1 MYKKK
6 RSQIFFLTVLLLAAS
21 VFSIV
26 IYRISSLPTAA
37 LSQLVKLPDK
47 AELQSIRLIA
57 GPAAVTENDMSLPAA
72 DGTASDTSRLMPS
85 DKYAFRDL
93 TEGEL
98 FEEYRK
104 LFETQSFPIETPDA
118 SGWMIPGPA
127 WYYRDAARLI
137 YFFDIGDEKRLFY
150 VRLIF
155 YEPFRSYP
163 DEPAYGDDPPHIFI
177 DAGTAY
183 LLSGEHDDN
192 PVYFFEDSYE
202 NFTMLNCDVIG
213 PPSGPM
219 CLQEVNRLAE
229 TGA

>member
-1 MYKKK
+1 MYKK
-6 RSQIFFLTVLLLAAS
+6 RSRFFLLAVLLFTAS

-26 IYRISSLPTAA
+26 IYLTSSLPTTT
-37 LSQLVKLPDK
+37 LSQLVRLPDK
-47 AELQSIRLIA
+47 AKLQSIRLIA
-57 GPAAVTENDMSLPAA
+57 GPTAVTENDTNLPDA
-72 DGTASDTSRLMPS
+72 DGIAVNTDRFMPS

-127 WYYRDAARLI
+127 WYYHDATRLI
-137 YFFDIGDEKRLFY
+137 YFFDIGDEKRFLY
-150 VRLIF
+150 VLLIF
-155 YEPFRSYP
+155 YEPFRSYSNR
-163 DEPAYGDDPPHIFI
+163 PAHSGDPPHIFI

-183 LLSGEHDDN
+183 LLSGEHNNN
-192 PVYFFEDSYE
+192 PVYYFEDSYE

-213 PPSGPM
+213 PSSGPM
-219 CLQEVNRLAE
+219 CLHKVNRLAE
-229 TGA
+229 AGA